1 MGKVVEEKK
10 KKKKGRPSLLDLQ
23 KRSIKQEQ
31 EQEQLQQQ
39 KQNSNSNPNPNL
51 KSSTVS
57 STPVRRSTRR
67 NPNPDPEEDENDT
80 VAAAEDEEELSG
92 RRREKKL
99 KLVLRLPSQLNSA
112 SLNSASCGSDSNAE
126 EENVPA
132 SHKKRKINAIGDG
145 SGHVDSEKAEKPISG
160 ASNQQGTELDG
171 GPATPLP
178 DKKLLV
184 FVLDRLQKKD
194 SYGVFSEPVDPKELP
209 DYHEV
214 IEHPMDFGTVRKN
227 LAGGAYASLEQFE
240 KDVFLIC
247 SNAMQYNA
255 PDTIYFKQ
263 ARSIQELAKKNFE
276 NLRQDSDDNEPEP
289 KRRGR
294 PPTKNIKKPLGRP
307 SLERPG
313 SEFSSDATLATGGEN
328 TMWSNHDLRKGAL
341 ISDKSGPADS
351 FGRSLH
357 GTRYSD
363 GNTGWSADQK
373 LERHDEFTGS
383 ILKGISLKHAKKP
396 FVLDENRRNTY
407 KQSSSIAV
415 GREPSV
421 LTTFDG
427 EKKQLMPVG
436 LNAEYGYAR
445 SLARFASNL
454 GPVAWKIAAKKIEK
468 SLPPGVKFGPGWVGE
483 NDVIPPKPLF
493 VPSSTP
499 LSSLPGDS
507 IPCSMDSQEDKP
519 SQKTGGIGLPERN
532 VLSARA
538 ALANHPGK
546 SLLTSAAAS
555 PLINTANKAS
565 GPSSGSTEASIGLNA
580 QSGFSILNSSAGAVR
595 PRPPFQIHQGPT
607 ALHPGMNGFNGAY
620 GFNIPTQMGKPMG
633 AARPTGFNLQAPQML
648 DAISRTTPNFGHPGM
663 GNNLTPEDPKFLEKS
678 TTTNSSSP
686 LLPHPGG
693 EAAAAPRVGPH
704 PQPSWPGL
712 PPQQRQDSVPPD
724 LNVRFQSPG
733 SPSSSKVDSTQPD
746 LALQL

>member
-1 MGKVVEEKK
+1 MFDEDEIFDLNLHFVTAINKGKESITTDGEDKDKNPSIIAINKGKDKVVDESSPIVTMNKGKDTTLDESSITIARDKHKANTSYLSHPMVKVDDISVPCLERERGERREERREKEAEMGKVVEEKK

-240 KDVFLIC
+240 EC
-247 SNAMQYNA
+247 S
-255 PDTIYFKQ
+255 
-263 ARSIQELAKKNFE
+263 
-276 NLRQDSDDNEPEP
+276 
-289 KRRGR
+289 
-294 PPTKNIKKPLGRP
+294 
-307 SLERPG
+307 
-313 SEFSSDATLATGGEN
+313 
-328 TMWSNHDLRKGAL
+328 WSC
-341 ISDKSGPADS
+341 
-351 FGRSLH
+351 
-357 GTRYSD
+357 Y
-363 GNTGWSADQK
+363 
-373 LERHDEFTGS
+373 
-383 ILKGISLKHAKKP
+383 
-396 FVLDENRRNTY
+396 
-407 KQSSSIAV
+407 
-415 GREPSV
+415 
-421 LTTFDG
+421 
-427 EKKQLMPVG
+427 
-436 LNAEYGYAR
+436 
-445 SLARFASNL
+445 
-454 GPVAWKIAAKKIEK
+454 
-468 SLPPGVKFGPGWVGE
+468 VK
-483 NDVIPPKPLF
+483 
-493 VPSSTP
+493 
-499 LSSLPGDS
+499 
-507 IPCSMDSQEDKP
+507 
-519 SQKTGGIGLPERN
+519 
-532 VLSARA
+532 
-538 ALANHPGK
+538 
-546 SLLTSAAAS
+546 
-555 PLINTANKAS
+555 
-565 GPSSGSTEASIGLNA
+565 
-580 QSGFSILNSSAGAVR
+580 
-595 PRPPFQIHQGPT
+595 QGP
-607 ALHPGMNGFNGAY
+607 
-620 GFNIPTQMGKPMG
+620 
-633 AARPTGFNLQAPQML
+633 
-648 DAISRTTPNFGHPGM
+648 
-663 GNNLTPEDPKFLEKS
+663 
-678 TTTNSSSP
+678 
-686 LLPHPGG
+686 
-693 EAAAAPRVGPH
+693 
-704 PQPSWPGL
+704 
-712 PPQQRQDSVPPD
+712 
-724 LNVRFQSPG
+724 
-733 SPSSSKVDSTQPD
+733 
-746 LALQL
+746 